1 MLMLMWIQWMSIG
14 SSGIRIR
21 ISARHQ
27 HQHRHRHRRIGV
39 GIGISIRIISII
51 IRISIASSYVV
62 WSHHRQHRST
72 IIIVFKTT

>member
-1 MLMLMWIQWMSIG
+1 MLMWIQWMSIG

-27 HQHRHRHRRIGV
+27 HQHRHRRI

>member
-1 MLMLMWIQWMSIG
+1 MLMWIQWMSIG

-27 HQHRHRHRRIGV
+27 HRHRRRRI
-39 GIGISIRIISII
+39 GIGISIRIIIII

>member
-27 HQHRHRHRRIGV
+27 HRHRRIGI

>member
-1 MLMLMWIQWMSIG
+1 MLMWIQWMSIG

-27 HQHRHRHRRIGV
+27 HRHRRIGI